1 MGTGLQLAR
10 RLDEPETFWLAAGMR
25 LYLVAAPQHGEERL
39 RLAEELAAWPRT
51 GVRAN
56 VVDMGLTSSAS
67 AFLAW
72 GQRGRAEE
80 VWRELDE
87 LAQRTGQ
94 TTVLLDSML
103 ANAILASLDGRLED
117 AVATGQSISTRGDEL
132 GISALAFQLA
142 SPASLRPLLY
152 LGKGDD
158 ALQLSGYPQQK
169 ALSLAHLG
177 REYEVVALLEELV
190 LARPGFGSEEDVART
205 DLDILL
211 LEAAV
216 LVGHREAVSMLLRRF
231 ADTEMHTPGFFAP
244 RA

>member
-56 VVDMGLTSSAS
+56 VVVMGLTSSAS

-87 LAQRTGQ
+87 LAQRSWAGPMT
-94 TTVLLDSML
+94 L
-103 ANAILASLDGRLED
+103 AAITKLRW
-117 AVATGQSISTRGDEL
+117 R
-132 GISALAFQLA
+132 SAG
-142 SPASLRPLLY
+142 SC
-152 LGKGDD
+152 
-158 ALQLSGYPQQK
+158 LS
-169 ALSLAHLG
+169 
-177 REYEVVALLEELV
+177 
-190 LARPGFGSEEDVART
+190 ARRKP
-205 DLDILL
+205 
-211 LEAAV
+211 
-216 LVGHREAVSMLLRRF
+216 
-231 ADTEMHTPGFFAP
+231 
-244 RA
+244 